1 MQWIT
6 LCKAVMDMSSTCH
19 RSLTEFRLPCR
30 KTLSSQNVHS
40 ELLIQDPTTGKVH
53 FLNPSAALIWN
64 ACDGQTDVE
73 QCAARLRD
81 AFDIPEEADLSADIL
96 VTLADFRQRG
106 LVE

>member
-1 MQWIT
+1 MN
-6 LCKAVMDMSSTCH
+6 MSSTYDRIH
-19 RSLTEFRLPCR
+19 TDFRLPCR
-30 KTLSSQNVHS
+30 KTFPSQNVQS
-40 ELLIQDPTTGKVH
+40 ELLIQDPSTGKVH

-73 QCAARLRD
+73 QCAARLRET
-81 AFDIPEEADLSADIL
+81 FDIPEEADLSSDIL

>member
-1 MQWIT
+1 MS
-6 LCKAVMDMSSTCH
+6 MSSTYDRTHTDC
-19 RSLTEFRLPCR
+19 RLPCR
-30 KTLSSQNVHS
+30 KTFPSQNVQS

-64 ACDGQTDVE
+64 ACDGQTNVE
-73 QCAARLRD
+73 QCEARLRD
-81 AFDIPEEADLSADIL
+81 AFNIPEEADLSADIL